1 VALDVP
7 DPKIDL
13 LEPVVSVDVEI
24 GERRTE
30 KNLSGVSVSTSQGGK
45 LQPATTAVT
54 LMGAAS
60 VLDSLKAEDVKIVL
74 DSLGQTLA
82 PRLELPAALKG
93 KVILKSMQTSKFV
106 PVK

>member
-1 VALDVP
+1 M
-7 DPKIDL
+7 IN
-13 LEPVVSVDVEI
+13 VDIEI

-30 KNLSGVSVSTSQGGK
+30 KILSGVNVSTSQGGK
-45 LQPATTAVT
+45 FQPATTSVT

-60 VLDSLKAEDVKIVL
+60 LLDSLKAEDIKIVL
-74 DSLGQTLA
+74 DSVGQSLA

-93 KVILKSMQTSKFV
+93 KVILKSMHPSKFV